1 MDCRDVQNL
10 LHPYSDGEL
19 DLIRHLQIEH
29 HLDDCKECVER
40 ARSLR
45 QLRGV
50 LTSTSLYHHAP
61 DGLRAKLRATPEPL
75 PTPSGRARRRRPFAM
90 LAAMAAGILVLLG
103 ALTAGLLFSRSGAI
117 EDRIAEHVVAGHVRS
132 LQVAHATDVVS
143 SDRHTVK
150 PWFQGKLPFTF
161 NLPELDGSQYRL
173 LGGKLVYLHHEPA
186 AQLLFEIRKHPISV
200 FLVEEQKGLAAQRA
214 AVQATSERGFSV
226 ETWRKG
232 GLRYVAISD
241 TNPAD
246 VHELGEM
253 LRGAGR

>member
-1 MDCRDVQNL
+1 MMRCALDRETLNAYADQSLAREELTAVEAHLRGCADCAAEALALVQMKRATRAAAAGFALKPEFRMRPEFRLQMERSLETARRPMWRRAWLPVLAVAGMALLLIAVSASVLMQHGGRDEVIAE
-10 LHPYSDGEL
+10 SL
-19 DLIRHLQIEH
+19 DLHVAAL
-29 HLDDCKECVER
+29 
-40 ARSLR
+40 ARSN
-45 QLRGV
+45 
-50 LTSTSLYHHAP
+50 P
-61 DGLRAKLRATPEPL
+61 
-75 PTPSGRARRRRPFAM
+75 
-90 LAAMAAGILVLLG
+90 
-103 ALTAGLLFSRSGAI
+103 
-117 EDRIAEHVVAGHVRS
+117 
-132 LQVAHATDVVS
+132 
-143 SDRHTVK
+143 VK
-150 PWFQGKLPFTF
+150 PCFQGKLPFTF

>member
-1 MDCRDVQNL
+1 MMRCALDRETLNAYADQSLAREELTAVEAHLRGCADCAAEALALVQMKRATRAAAAGFALKPEFRMRPEFRLQMERSLETARRPMWRRAWLPVLAVAGMALLLIAVSASVLMQHGGRDEVIAE
-10 LHPYSDGEL
+10 SL
-19 DLIRHLQIEH
+19 DLH
-29 HLDDCKECVER
+29 V
-40 ARSLR
+40 A
-45 QLRGV
+45 
-50 LTSTSLYHHAP
+50 A
-61 DGLRAKLRATPEPL
+61 
-75 PTPSGRARRRRPFAM
+75 
-90 LAAMAAGILVLLG
+90 LASSNPV
-103 ALTAGLLFSRSGAI
+103 
-117 EDRIAEHVVAGHVRS
+117 
-132 LQVAHATDVVS
+132 DVVS
-143 SDRHTVK
+143 TDRHTVK